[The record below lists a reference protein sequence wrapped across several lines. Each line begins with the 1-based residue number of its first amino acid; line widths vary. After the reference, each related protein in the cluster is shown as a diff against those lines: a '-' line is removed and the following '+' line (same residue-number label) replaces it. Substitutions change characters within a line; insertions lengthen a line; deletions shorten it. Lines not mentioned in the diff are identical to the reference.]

1 MTTNALHIEGNLI
14 SADLLPDMMTGE
26 IKGQQAQDFGFKAN
40 DKLEDEIA
48 FVWSEAKSRWAIF
61 QGRLARLAEEDSAT
75 SLTREYWAMP
85 LLELLG
91 YQPSYQGKA
100 EVIDNQTFAVSHRA
114 GKLVSPRPQGE
125 GLGEGDTPPIHVIG
139 CRLSLEKRPPSG
151 TPRLSAHGL
160 VQEFLNRTEH
170 LWGITT
176 NGYQW
181 RLLRD
186 CSLMTRLAYIE
197 FDLEQIFNN
206 ENFAESRRHRRCRT
220 TAHTDTH
227 AGATELDQQAAHR
240 QCFFFSVKTRDI
252 TQTTGNHD
260 RLVITIDRAAH
271 ILLVTAEVTAQV
283 GAAEFIVECRPADRT
298 IDHDLQRRGDAI
310 RFASDG
316 RHARVLALRGWQI

>member
-61 QGRLARLAEEDSAT
+61 QGRLARLADEDSAT

-114 GKLVSPRPQGE
+114 GLGGVGSSEVGSRETEQSTPHSPFPIPSE
-125 GLGEGDTPPIHVIG
+125 TPPVHVIG

-197 FDLEQIFNN
+197 FDLEQIFN
-206 ENFAESRRHRRCRT
+206 
-220 TAHTDTH
+220 
-227 AGATELDQQAAHR
+227 LYW
-240 QCFFFSVKTRDI
+240 V
-252 TQTTGNHD
+252 
-260 RLVITIDRAAH
+260 
-271 ILLVTAEVTAQV
+271 
-283 GAAEFIVECRPADRT
+283 
-298 IDHDLQRRGDAI
+298 
-310 RFASDG
+310 
-316 RHARVLALRGWQI
+316 